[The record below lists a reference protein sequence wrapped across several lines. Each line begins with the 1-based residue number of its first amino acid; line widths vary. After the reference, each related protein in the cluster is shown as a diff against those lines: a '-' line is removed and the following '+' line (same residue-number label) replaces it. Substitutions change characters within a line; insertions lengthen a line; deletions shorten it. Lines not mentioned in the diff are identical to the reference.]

1 MSAFRRLAF
10 FGLLSLLL
18 ISAVRADSNTTVVI
32 DAARLFDGERV
43 IEQPRI
49 VIKDDTIVAVGSQQ
63 EIAIPSKA
71 QHLNYPN
78 RFIMP
83 GLIAAHSHVGTVS
96 GLQHG
101 GEYYSRETVKRDLA
115 QFQRYGVVAVNALG
129 LNRPLFHQLRNE
141 MRGKQH
147 NGADLYGAGAGVG
160 AVDGAPPKGRMGLTE
175 DQADRPATPEQARL
189 AVRQMHDAGIDMV
202 KVWVDGMGGDV
213 PTMPAEIY
221 QAAFEE
227 AQSLGLP
234 SAAHIHYLEDAKGVV
249 AAGVDVVAHGVRDTD
264 VDQEFIDLMLA
275 GDVWYVPT
283 ININEAEYIYA
294 QHPEWL
300 HDPFFA
306 DSLSEELKQ
315 RLSDD
320 SWREDALAKSDNHR
334 QSVNYNIKNLKKL
347 HDAGVK
353 IALGTDSGATALR
366 IPGFAE
372 HRELELMV
380 EAGMTPIAVLQA
392 ATANAAAMMQLS
404 NRGRLAAGY
413 QADFLILSADPT
425 FNILASRQID
435 EVWRHG
441 IQQVKF

>member
-1 MSAFRRLAF
+1 MSVFRQLSL

-18 ISAVRADSNTTVVI
+18 ISTVRAESNSTIVI
-32 DAARLFDGERV
+32 DSARLFDGEHV
-43 IEQPRI
+43 IEQARM
-49 VIKDDTIVAVGSQQ
+49 VIENDTIIAVGSQQ
-63 EIAIPSKA
+63 EIALPA
-71 QHLNYPN
+71 QARHLSYAN

-101 GEYYSRETVKRDLA
+101 GDFYSRETVMRDLA

-129 LNRPLFHQLRNE
+129 LNRPLFHELRNE
-141 MRGKQH
+141 MRGSH
-147 NGADLYGAGAGVG
+147 HRGADLYGAGAGVG
-160 AVDGAPPKGRMGLTE
+160 AIDGAPPKGRMGLTE
-175 DQADRPATPEQARL
+175 DQAERPATPAAARL
-189 AVRQMHDAGIDMV
+189 AVKQMNDAGIDMV

-227 AQSLGLP
+227 AHALGLP
-234 SAAHIHYLEDAKGVV
+234 SAAHIHYLDDAKGVV
-249 AAGVDVVAHGVRDTD
+249 AAGVNVVAHGVRDTD

-300 HDPFFA
+300 HDPFFTA
-306 DSLSEELKQ
+306 SLSPELQ
-315 RLSDD
+315 QQLSDD
-320 SWREDALAKSDNHR
+320 SWREAALAKSEKNR
-334 QSVNYNIKNLKKL
+334 QSVNYNIKNLTKL
-347 HDAGVK
+347 HNAGVK

-380 EAGMTPIAVLQA
+380 QAGMSTTSVLQA
-392 ATANAAAMMQLS
+392 ATANAAAMMQLP

-413 QADFLILSADPT
+413 QADFMVLSADPT
-425 FNILASRQID
+425 FNILASRQIV
-435 EVWRHG
+435 EVWRYG
-441 IQQVKF
+441 IQQEKF